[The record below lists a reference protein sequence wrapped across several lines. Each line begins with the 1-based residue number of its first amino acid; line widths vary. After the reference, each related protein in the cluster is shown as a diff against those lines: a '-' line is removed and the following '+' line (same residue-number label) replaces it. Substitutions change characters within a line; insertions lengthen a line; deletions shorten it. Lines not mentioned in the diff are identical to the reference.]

1 MAHKL
6 RPYLGAADRAAGTST
21 GHAGHGGVV
30 RIGREAG
37 YGKLTAAI
45 EEALDL
51 GCADVA
57 AIRHLMMSDQLS
69 HTVGEAVD
77 IGSLSTYERPLPTM
91 IEYDQ
96 LFSANVQAVQA

>member
-1 MAHKL
+1 MVEL
-6 RPYLGAADRAAGTST
+6 IR
-21 GHAGHGGVV
+21 V
-30 RIGREAG
+30 GRESG
-37 YGKLTAAI
+37 YAKLTAAI
-45 EEALDL
+45 EKALDL

-77 IGSLSTYERPLPTM
+77 IGSLSAYERPLPSM